1 MDHQWVRVKAI
12 LALWAG
18 LLWRGAAR
26 RRHKVGQ
33 SKGKGLCLASTGTGV
48 SFTIGSAPHYLLNYD
63 LIEALR
69 VIS

>member
-1 MDHQWVRVKAI
+1 MGMAQAHSC
-12 LALWAG
+12 ALGGA
-18 LLWRGAAR
+18 LMAGAAR

-33 SKGKGLCLASTGTGV
+33 SSGKGLCLASTGTGG
-48 SFTIGSAPHYLLNYD
+48 SFTIGRAPHYLLNYD

>member
-1 MDHQWVRVKAI
+1 MA
-12 LALWAG
+12 
-18 LLWRGAAR
+18 GAAR

-33 SKGKGLCLASTGTGV
+33 SSGKGLCLDSTGTGV
-48 SFTIGSAPHYLLNYD
+48 SFTIGSAPHCLLNYD